1 MARDEARHEIQSLIE
16 SSDTTEARGI
26 LKFKTMFYHSS
37 IVMRPMGYIWMCCIL
52 VLISCDGSKHGKASD
67 GSDREKRRIELSST
81 EIDMAIALWWT
92 YQDQAYVVV
101 RPVVGKDFGS
111 VEKGRD
117 PSEILHSQREIF
129 KILKTQGDAKNA
141 ESESILE
148 RWVDC
153 QAEAAG
159 SLAVV
164 GGIKA
169 EDAKRMEPIQLLD
182 FQDKAMDLLKV
193 ELRQRGE
200 KYWNK

>member
-1 MARDEARHEIQSLIE
+1 
-16 SSDTTEARGI
+16 
-26 LKFKTMFYHSS
+26 
-37 IVMRPMGYIWMCCIL
+37 MCCI
-52 VLISCDGSKHGKASD
+52 VGLISCDGSSGEKASSD
-67 GSDREKRRIELSST
+67 SDRKKHKIELSST

-92 YQDQAYVVV
+92 YQDQAYTVV

-117 PSEILHSQREIF
+117 PSEILYSQREIF